1 MQLEAEEFPPVY
13 IKFPHTEIRG
23 ESANV
28 TTVVT
33 AILFAVVRL
42 AEQ

>member
-1 MQLEAEEFPPVY
+1 LQLEAEEFPPVY

-23 ESANV
+23 ERAEI
-28 TTVVT
+28 TAVVT
-33 AILFAVVRL
+33 AFLFAVVRL

>member
-23 ESANV
+23 ERAIL
-28 TTVVT
+28 TAVVT
-33 AILFAVVRL
+33 AVVFAVVRL
-42 AEQ
+42 AQQ